1 MAPAAQGPSSACAG
15 AFFSPH
21 PYFRP
26 RFVGAGVIELAHFS
40 FPPLRRYATRTW
52 RALLSP
58 PPLRVVLYVLALEAP
73 LILATLG
80 ALCHKLFVFGAF
92 VSPLPATAILLNQV
106 ALAAMIFAIST
117 LLLARGGR
125 FRGAIAVFLHV
136 FSALALFGIALHH
149 GFFISTGAILDWPI
163 IAYTWKHFAMLRPV
177 MASEVRIP
185 TVIAFLG
192 VCLLPF
198 LPIAL
203 PQTRRWWRD
212 DGLALAHKWPY
223 WLGCSAIVV
232 GANLAVSL
240 ASLPDKLRP
249 LLHNPQFSLLS
260 GAFHAM
266 ADKESDEQAVDAHAS
281 PVQPFVVTKTSQ
293 TKDYNVV
300 LIVLE
305 STRAVST
312 TAYNPTLPTMP
323 FLKQLADKGARVLR
337 AYTTVPHTTKSLVP
351 THCGIYPK
359 ISPQYQEVSG
369 DGLPTDCLAKILQQH
384 GWSTAYFMSCD
395 AEFELNRDLVRQ
407 FGFANLV
414 SKENLTQGKFDVVNY
429 FGYEDKILIDPV
441 MKWVDNQRAQPFFLS
456 FLTTTSHHPYGLPK
470 NFVKR
475 RFVADEKA
483 NDYLN
488 TLKYTDEFIEQLYTG
503 LQKRGLLDKTVFVL
517 IGDHGEGFGEHGL
530 YQHDEIPY
538 EEGLH
543 VPLVVL
549 GPGIKPQQIDGLRQN
564 IDVLPT
570 VLDALGLAVIAGEL
584 PGTSVLSSAGHPLLN
599 LATWPKEHALM
610 QLQGQQKTIFNYER
624 RGVEVYDLATDSSE
638 TFNLVEKGEVK
649 KSEIDKRVAQM
660 QAWKTAANAQYA
672 NQGKRRKFLFVS
684 KNRPKMQHT
693 VDLMFGDSVHCIG
706 YDLETDKVKAG
717 EASWLTL
724 HFEVLK
730 QPPKEWEMFMHVNG
744 PNKHFIRFDHVPV
757 EGDYPVAQWNI
768 GEFVSDRTRVAFRDD
783 VPSGQFELTFGFY
796 SSKDNKRAAASGKGL
811 IIDRDN
817 RLLAATFT
825 VTNPNKPYV
834 KPIVGKMSLSKELRL
849 KVLDAPPT
857 GAKARTV
864 DFASAKAQPA
874 VRLVGVDAPD
884 RPVSPGE
891 EVSIRL
897 VFQVLKPLPR
907 YTDSFV
913 HILGPK
919 GRFHNASK
927 QPLGGAYLPDEWQVG
942 EFIDDTQTF
951 TLPEDWPL
959 GPSQVMLGFWNVN
972 LDLPFQRLYVSGAGS
987 KVDAESRAE
996 ILQLNVALPTW
1007 YQWLDLADVASATAK

>member
-1 MAPAAQGPSSACAG
+1 M
-15 AFFSPH
+15 F
-21 PYFRP
+21 
-26 RFVGAGVIELAHFS
+26 L
-40 FPPLRRYATRTW
+40 
-52 RALLSP
+52 
-58 PPLRVVLYVLALEAP
+58 
-73 LILATLG
+73 
-80 ALCHKLFVFGAF
+80 FGAF
-92 VSPLPATAILLNQV
+92 ASPLACLRLLLSQI
-106 ALAAMIFAIST
+106 ALAATVVVMST
-117 LLLARGGR
+117 LLLSRAGR

-136 FSALALFGIALHH
+136 FAALALFGVALHH

-185 TVIAFLG
+185 TVIAFLA
-192 VCLLPF
+192 VWLLPL

-223 WLGCSAIVV
+223 WLLGLALLL
-232 GANLAVSL
+232 GTNLAL
-240 ASLPDKLRP
+240 GFTALPDKLLP
-249 LLHNPQFSLLS
+249 LLRNPQFSLLS
-260 GAFHAM
+260 GAFHAL
-266 ADKESDEQAVDAHAS
+266 ADKEVDELAVDAHAT
-281 PVQPFVVTKTSQ
+281 PVQPLVVTKTSQ
-293 TKDYNVV
+293 TKAYNIV

-323 FLKQLADKGARVLR
+323 FLKQLADKGARVMR

-359 ISPQYQEVSG
+359 SSPQYQEVSG
-369 DGLPTDCLAKILQQH
+369 DGLPTDCLAKILQQQ

-441 MKWVDNQRAQPFFLS
+441 MKWIDGQRDHPFFLS

-470 NFVKR
+470 NFLKR
-475 RFVADEKA
+475 RYVADDKA

-503 LQKRGLLDKTVFVL
+503 MQKRGLLDKTVFVL

-538 EEGLH
+538 EEALH

-549 GPGIKPQQIDGLRQN
+549 GPGIKAQQIDGLRQN

-570 VLDALGLAVIAGEL
+570 VLDALGLSVIAGEL
-584 PGTSVLSSAGHPLLN
+584 PGKSVLSSPGHALLN

-624 RGVEVYDLATDSSE
+624 RGVEVYDLAKDPSE
-638 TFNLVEKGEVK
+638 TFNLIE
-649 KSEIDKRVAQM
+649 KSEVTKSEVDKRVAQM
-660 QAWKTAANAQYA
+660 IAWKTTANAQYA
-672 NQGKRRKFLFVS
+672 NQGKRRKYLFIR
-684 KNRPKMQHT
+684 KNRPQIQHPI
-693 VDLMFGDSVHCIG
+693 DMMFGDSVHCIG

-757 EGDYPVAQWNI
+757 EGDYPVAQWNV
-768 GEFVSDRTRVAFRDD
+768 GEFISDRTRVAFRDD
-783 VPSGQFELTFGFY
+783 VPSGPFELTFGFY

-817 RLLAATFT
+817 RLLAATFA

-834 KPIVGKMSLSKELRL
+834 KPILGKMSLAKDLRQH
-849 KVLDAPPT
+849 VLDAPPSE
-857 GAKARTV
+857 GRVRSV
-864 DFASAKAQPA
+864 DFAAVKAQPA
-874 VRLVGVDAPD
+874 VRLVRADVPD
-884 RPVSPGE
+884 RAIRPGE
-891 EVSIRL
+891 EVSLRL

-913 HILGPK
+913 HILGPQ

-951 TLPEDWPL
+951 TLPDDWPL
-959 GPSQVMLGFWNVN
+959 GQSQVMLVFWNVN
-972 LDLPFQRLYVSGAGS
+972 LDLPFQRLFVSGAGS
-987 KVDAESRAE
+987 KVDAEARAE
-996 ILQLNVALPTW
+996 ILTINVALPKW
-1007 YQWLDLADVASATAK
+1007 YQWLDLANSASPTAK